1 MMDSAKAATKS
12 GTANLLTDKV
22 HYSRQQGRQQVV
34 SEMYPQIT
42 FSQKSNIIHTGLVF
56 IKFEEQTA

>member
-22 HYSRQQGRQQVV
+22 HYSRQQSRQQVV